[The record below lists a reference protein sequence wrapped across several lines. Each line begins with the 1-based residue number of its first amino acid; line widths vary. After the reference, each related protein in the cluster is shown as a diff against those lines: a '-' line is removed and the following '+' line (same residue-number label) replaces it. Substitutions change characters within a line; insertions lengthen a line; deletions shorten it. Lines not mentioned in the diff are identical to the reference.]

1 MKWKPD
7 NLREESRSIQKFC
20 PSISAREKASS
31 LLTWNH
37 AISWW
42 QNDILLRVYSDALGS
57 ADKGIYQ
64 KGILGGQCEKIS
76 DYGFKGKVPGVFNS
90 FLKK

>member
-20 PSISAREKASS
+20 PSISAREKALS

-42 QNDILLRVYSDALGS
+42 QNDILLQVYSDALGS
-57 ADKGIYQ
+57 ADIL
-64 KGILGGQCEKIS
+64 GILGGQCEKRS

-90 FLKK
+90 FSKK